1 MLTRKQKQELLEK
14 LGEKLAKMKA
24 AVFADYTGLT
34 VAKMTELRRK
44 LKGQNAEIKVVKKTL
59 LDLALK
65 NKGWEKIEPKK
76 MSGQL
81 ALIIGYEDEVAPSK
95 VVYNFSKTD
104 EHLKILGGIFNNDFI
119 SGEGIISLAKLPSRQ
134 ELLAKAV
141 GSLAAPLSGM
151 VNVLQGNLR
160 GLVYVLSQIRK

>member
-14 LGEKLAKMKA
+14 LGEKLTKMKA

-44 LKGQNAEIKVVKKTL
+44 LKEQNAEIKVVKKTL
-59 LDLALK
+59 LDLVLK
-65 NKGWEKIEPKK
+65 KQGWEKIEPKK
-76 MSGQL
+76 MLGQL

-95 VVYNFSKTD
+95 IVYNFSKTS
-104 EHLKILGGIFNNDFI
+104 EHLKILGGILNNNFVD
-119 SGEGIISLAKLPSRQ
+119 SEGIVGLAKLSSRR

-160 GLVYVLSQIRK
+160 GLVQVLSQIK